1 MKHMMIKVL
10 SLVMALTMIM
20 GMFGAV
26 AVSAAGHTHTK
37 GEKVKTVAPTCVA
50 YGYTLYECA
59 GCGEQY
65 ADDVLPK
72 TEECQNIEDV
82 PAVEATCT
90 TNVKTATNT

>member
-59 GCGEQY
+59 DCGEQSADSHFWY
-65 ADDVLPK
+65 AR
-72 TEECQNIEDV
+72 TARNICRSMGGEDV
-82 PAVEATCT
+82 CT
-90 TNVKTATNT
+90 VRMRLPRQL